1 MYERILV
8 PLDGSDLAETALPY
22 SEELAGT
29 LGSDIR
35 IIHVSEAYDDKSD
48 HMHQLY
54 MDNMIEAIR
63 SGAQKYTEASG
74 RKEVNVGSVQLYGHA
89 AEQIV
94 DYADREKNSLIVM
107 ATHGQSGIR
116 RWLLGSVATKVV
128 MAAKQPVMLVR
139 AQEATR
145 EVEAKRK
152 LRKVLVPLDGSKES
166 EAIIPHIGE
175 LVSKLKAEVVL
186 LQAIAPAHFGDSFAE
201 EAAFVSPTPQQMEKI
216 MTKFNSYLE
225 TVGTILRD
233 RGVKTEWGV
242 VFGIPAEAIIT
253 TADSVQA
260 DLVAMSTH
268 GLSGIGRWTLGST
281 ANKVLHAASTPV
293 LLVRPH

>member
-145 EVEAKRK
+145 KVNDKRK

-166 EAIIPHIGE
+166 EAIIPHIRE

-186 LQAIAPAHFGDSFAE
+186 LQVIAPAHFGYSFSE
-201 EAAFVSPTPQQMEKI
+201 EAAFVSPNPQQMETI
-216 MTKFNSYLE
+216 MTKYKSYLE
-225 TVGTILRD
+225 TVGVILRD
-233 RGVKTEWGV
+233 RGIKTEWGV
-242 VFGIPAEAIIT
+242 AFGIPAEAIIS

-268 GLSGIGRWTLGST
+268 GLSGIGRWALGST
-281 ANKVLHAASTPV
+281 ANKVLHAGSTPV

>member
-54 MDNMIEAIR
+54 MGNMIEATK
-63 SGAQKYTEASG
+63 SGAKKYTETSG
-74 RKEVNVGSVQLYGHA
+74 TKEENVDSVHLYGHA

-94 DYADREKNSLIVM
+94 DYADNEKNSLIVM
-107 ATHGQSGIR
+107 ATHGQSGIK

-128 MAAKQPVMLVR
+128 MAAKQPVMVVR

-145 EVEAKRK
+145 KANDKRK

-175 LVSKLKAEVVL
+175 LVFKLKAEVVL
-186 LQAIAPAHFGDSFAE
+186 LQVIAPAHFGHSFPE
-201 EAAFVSPTPQQMEKI
+201 EAAFTSPNPGQMEKI
-216 MTKFNSYLE
+216 MTKYKSYLE
-225 TVGTILRD
+225 TVGAKLRD
-233 RGVKTEWGV
+233 RGIKTEWGV
-242 VFGIPAEAIIT
+242 VFGIPAESIIS
-253 TADSVQA
+253 TADTNS
-260 DLVAMSTH
+260 
-268 GLSGIGRWTLGST
+268 
-281 ANKVLHAASTPV
+281 
-293 LLVRPH
+293 

>member
-8 PLDGSDLAETALPY
+8 PLDGSDLAEAALPY

-35 IIHVSEAYDDKSD
+35 IIHIADLYDDKSD
-48 HMHQLY
+48 HMHQIY
-54 MDNMIEAIR
+54 MDNMIEATK
-63 SGAQKYTEASG
+63 SGAKKYIETSG
-74 RKEVNVGSVQLYGHA
+74 TKEVNVCSVHLYGHA

-94 DYADREKNSLIVM
+94 DYADRENNSLIVM
-107 ATHGQSGIR
+107 ATHGQSGIK

-145 EVEAKRK
+145 KANDKRK
-152 LRKVLVPLDGSKES
+152 FRKVLVPLDGSKES

-175 LVSKLKAEVVL
+175 LASKLKAEVVL
-186 LQAIAPAHFGDSFAE
+186 LQAIAPAHFGYSFPE
-201 EAAFVSPTPQQMEKI
+201 EAAFVPPNPEQMETI
-216 MTKFNSYLE
+216 TAKFRNYLE
-225 TVGTILRD
+225 TVSVKLRD
-233 RGVKTEWGV
+233 MGIEAKSEV
-242 VFGIPAEAIIT
+242 VFGIPAESIIS
-253 TADSVQA
+253 TADSIQA

-268 GLSGIGRWTLGST
+268 GLSGIGRWALGST
-281 ANKVLHAASTPV
+281 ADKVLQAGNTPV

>member
-116 RWLLGSVATKVV
+116 RWLLGNVATKVV

-139 AQEATR
+139 AQEATHKVN
-145 EVEAKRK
+145 EKRK

-166 EAIIPHIGE
+166 ETIIPHIGE
-175 LVSKLKAEVVL
+175 LVFKLKAEIVL
-186 LQAIAPAHFGDSFAE
+186 LQVIAPAHFGHSFSE
-201 EAAFVSPTPQQMEKI
+201 EAAFVSPNPQQMETI
-216 MTKFNSYLE
+216 MTKYKSYLE
-225 TVGTILRD
+225 TVGVILRD
-233 RGVKTEWGV
+233 RGIKTEWGV
-242 VFGIPAEAIIT
+242 AFGIPAEAIIS

-268 GLSGIGRWTLGST
+268 GLSGIGRWALGST
-281 ANKVLHAASTPV
+281 ANKVLHAGSTPV